1 MKGFSHSHY
10 INKVNLSMEIKG
22 EIKFNTARS
31 GGKGGA
37 KCKQSGDDGRGILEN
52 SRFKPTE

>member
-1 MKGFSHSHY
+1 MKAFSPYHS
-10 INKVNLSMEIKG
+10 INKVNLIMDIKG

-37 KCKQSGDDGRGILEN
+37 KCKQSGDNGRGILEN